1 MDTHRGP
8 ALRLS
13 HGSPSCVDVLTVE
26 PGHTSLTPS
35 SPQTFWNQEQHH
47 QGCVVQAGL
56 GLQNVG
62 TPHPDLTQEPPDLDI
77 WVLMQFEAVC
87 AHLGSLGLRVART
100 PCFSLLGLV
109 LPGVMGE
116 PLFWQHATSL
126 ASGVVFGGVGSSLLP
141 QVNVHVLQAG
151 AVGSGLSQPLTET
164 SCAVL

>member
-1 MDTHRGP
+1 M
-8 ALRLS
+8 
-13 HGSPSCVDVLTVE
+13 E

-87 AHLGSLGLRVART
+87 AHLGSLGLRVAWT